1 VAGVTLPASH
11 PQEGLRRIAEYTGYL
26 RQLAQTPRDEFVADV
41 VRLGSA
47 KYYLQTAIEACL
59 DLAQHLIA
67 AQGWRTPQTY
77 ADTFDILAEHGIVPP
92 DFLPALRS
100 MARFR
105 NRLVHLYWEVD
116 PTVIYDLLQN
126 NLSDFDTYAQLL
138 LQALSRP
145 ADPTPGEADAR

>member
-1 VAGVTLPASH
+1 MTLPVGQ

-26 RQLAQTPRDEFVADV
+26 RRLAQTPRDEFVGDF

-77 ADTFDILAEHGIVPP
+77 ADTFDVLAEHGVVPP

-116 PTVIYDLLQN
+116 PTVLYQLLQE
-126 NLSDFDTYAQLL
+126 NLPDFDRFARLIL
-138 LQALSRP
+138 DVLSR
-145 ADPTPGEADAR
+145 GSDAGNA